1 MHTSFLSHAKGR
13 YFWLAVLLMVGSIVI
28 YAMDNPTE
36 APNGGTW
43 LGYALGTIAALLIVW
58 LAYLGRRKRNFA
70 QGWGTVKGWVSAHV
84 YLGSSLLVVATLHTG
99 FQFDWNVHTFT
110 FVLMCLVIFSGFF
123 GVFAYRIYPSARNDL
138 KKSQTLDDIFL
149 KVEEIDSELARLTAD
164 SSSDTK
170 MVVSSA
176 IERTVIGGGYRDQL
190 FGRDHSSVV
199 VGGNVVSNNGQQQA
213 LGFLVEKLSRTE
225 GKENQ
230 SVGEIVRAFNT
241 RKRLLDIIR
250 EDIRMQSTAQVWLLF
265 HIPVTFALIAALIAH
280 IFSVFVYR

>member
-13 YFWLAVLLMVGSIVI
+13 YFWLAVLLILGSIVI

-70 QGWGTVKGWVSAHV
+70 HGWGTVKGWVSAHV
-84 YLGSSLLVVATLHTG
+84 YLGSSLLVVVTLHTG
-99 FQFDWNVHTFT
+99 FQFGWNVHTFT
-110 FVLMCLVIFSGFF
+110 FGLMCLVIFSGFF
-123 GVFAYRIYPSARNDL
+123 GVFAYRTYPSARNDL
-138 KKSQTLDDIFL
+138 KKSQTMDDVFL
-149 KVEEIDSELARLTAD
+149 KVEKIDTELARLTAD
-164 SSSDTK
+164 SSSDMK
-170 MVVSSA
+170 MVVTSA
-176 IERTVIGGGYRDQL
+176 IERTVVGGGYRDQL
-190 FGRDHSSVV
+190 FGRDLSSVV
-199 VGGNVVSNNGQQQA
+199 LGGNVVSNKGQQQA

-230 SVGEIVRAFNT
+230 SVGEIVRVFNT

-265 HIPVTFALIAALIAH
+265 HIPVTFALIAALLVH
-280 IFSVFVYR
+280 IFSVFIYR

>member
-13 YFWLAVLLMVGSIVI
+13 YFWLAVLLMVGSIAI

-43 LGYALGTIAALLIVW
+43 LGYTLGTIAALLIVW

-84 YLGSSLLVVATLHTG
+84 YLGSSLLVVVTLHTG
-99 FQFDWNVHTFT
+99 FQFGWNVHTFA
-110 FVLMCLVIFSGFF
+110 FGLMCLVIFSGFF
-123 GVFAYRIYPSARNDL
+123 GVFAYRTYPSARNDL

-149 KVEEIDSELARLTAD
+149 KVEKIDSELARLIAD
-164 SSSDTK
+164 ASSDTK
-170 MVVSSA
+170 MVVNSA
-176 IERTVIGGGYRDQL
+176 IERTVIGGGYRGQL
-190 FGRDHSSVV
+190 FGRDLSSVV
-199 VGGNVVSNNGQQQA
+199 LGGKVVPNKGQQPA
-213 LGFLVEKLSRTE
+213 LEFLVEKLSRTE

-230 SVGEIVRAFNT
+230 SVGEIVRTFNN

-250 EDIRMQSTAQVWLLF
+250 EDIRMQSTAHVWLLF
-265 HIPVTFALIAALIAH
+265 HVPVTFALIAALIAH